1 MSSLVSVALAMG
13 LSTLG
18 FVLVSITVAF
28 YYPKALAGIEDDKAR
43 EKLKERTNGM
53 AVVFLTLPATCVLF
67 SFVIV
72 FLGQSAETSEAV
84 FFAVCLSMGLC
95 FLMVSIGF
103 ALLIPQSIEA
113 IVHDLSLFG
122 KAIVTMEP
130 IEVPILLTF
139 VIAFLSLKMEPCAGS
154 CMSSNYVMAASS
166 FGAILGAAFARTS
179 GVEDL
184 KRRVAKSAISVV
196 ISFVGFIVA
205 LSMLGWF

>member
-1 MSSLVSVALAMG
+1 MTSLIFVALAMG

-28 YYPKALAGIEDDKAR
+28 YYPKALAGIEDDEAR
-43 EKLKERTNGM
+43 EKLKERTKGM
-53 AVVFLTLPATCVLF
+53 VVVFLTLPATCVLF

-72 FLGQSAETSEAV
+72 FLAQSAETSEAI
-84 FFAVCLSMGLC
+84 FLAVSLSMGVCSLI
-95 FLMVSIGF
+95 VSTGF

-113 IVHDLSLFG
+113 IVHDHSLFG

-130 IEVPILLTF
+130 IEIPILLTF
-139 VIAFLSLKMEPCAGS
+139 VIAFLSFKMEPCAGS
-154 CMSSNYVMAASS
+154 CITSNYVVAASS
-166 FGAILGAAFARTS
+166 FGAILGATFASTS

-196 ISFVGFIVA
+196 ISFVGFIIA
-205 LSMLGWF
+205 LSMLGYF